1 MRKIKRAAALVQ
13 AIITTATI
21 LFNVMPASAFG
32 AEEALQTITAELYTD
47 ESYSESLLS
56 DTVITLT
63 GEMPEEASVKG
74 YPVSYDIEGME
85 TIAAYDI
92 TIFEKDGET
101 VFQPADDQTV
111 NVAFSIPQ
119 LEETNT
125 ESLSVFHIDGEGNQ
139 TEIADILGTT
149 PQYYGKYEKGEREI
163 PLMRAIELADYYDIS
178 LDYLAG
184 RSNNKSYNADTPLAP
199 DEIKIIEL
207 YRNLSERNKGKAEL
221 FIEQLNE
228 SP

>member
-1 MRKIKRAAALVQ
+1 
-13 AIITTATI
+13 
-21 LFNVMPASAFG
+21 MPKYQRIRDLR
-32 AEEALQTITAELYTD
+32 ED
-47 ESYSESLLS
+47 
-56 DTVITLT
+56 
-63 GEMPEEASVKG
+63 
-74 YPVSYDIEGME
+74 
-85 TIAAYDI
+85 
-92 TIFEKDGET
+92 
-101 VFQPADDQTV
+101 ADKT
-111 NVAFSIPQ
+111 
-119 LEETNT
+119 
-125 ESLSVFHIDGEGNQ
+125 Q

-184 RSNNKSYNADTPLAP
+184 RSNNTSYNADTPLAP